1 MKTKLYTFIFLLA
14 GTIFF
19 SCKTATKLYNKGNYD
34 EAVALA
40 AKKLQKNPNDTE
52 LQGLISAA
60 YQNAV
65 SIHESDIRAHS
76 NSGNEMR
83 WEQMYNEYAA
93 LQNLYNLT
101 KANISIA
108 QLLKPVDYSSYL
120 ETYRDKA
127 AETRVERGERLFAE
141 NNRQSFKNAYRE
153 FQVANGLK
161 PGDFSIK
168 NKMNAAYQLAVI
180 NVVVLPAD
188 NYGYQHS
195 SYNNNYNKTNI
206 NETVLNSLKYHSGNE
221 FVHFY
226 SEWDARNQRVN
237 IDQVIDMRFS
247 HFTIGRTRDDRN
259 IRDVAKRI
267 VVKETV
273 YRPDSIVYEYAN
285 VTAKITTT
293 RRWMQS
299 EGTLQVNI
307 RDNNGRWLWSDDFRG
322 DHNWATEFSTY
333 TGDARALSESD
344 KQLMNRSP
352 GNPPY
357 EDEIVRYIINEIDNN
372 IAERIRDFY
381 RRF

>member
-1 MKTKLYTFIFLLA
+1 MKTKLYTFIFLVSA
-14 GTIFF
+14 TIFI

-34 EAVALA
+34 EAVVLA
-40 AKKLQKNPNDTE
+40 AKKLQKNPNDAE
-52 LQGLISAA
+52 LQNLISAA

-83 WEQMYNEYAA
+83 WEWMYNEYAA

-108 QLLKPVDYSSYL
+108 QIVRPVDYSSYL
-120 ETYRDKA
+120 ETYRYKA
-127 AETRVERGERLFAE
+127 AATRIERGDRFFTEGS
-141 NNRQSFKNAYRE
+141 RQGYKNAYRE
-153 FQVANGLK
+153 YQVANGLK
-161 PGDFSIK
+161 QGDFFIS
-168 NKMNAAYQLAVI
+168 NKMKEAYGLAVI
-180 NVVVLPAD
+180 NVEVLPAD
-188 NYGYQHS
+188 NYGYQYS
-195 SYNNNYNKTNI
+195 SYNNNYNITNI

-226 SEWDARNQRVN
+226 SEWDARNQQVN
-237 IDQVIDMRFS
+237 IDHLIDMRFS
-247 HFTIGRTRDDRN
+247 HFNIGRTRDDRSS
-259 IRDVAKRI
+259 RDVTKRI

-299 EGTLQVNI
+299 EGALQVNI
-307 RDNNGRWLWSDDFRG
+307 RDNDGRWLWSDNFRG
-322 DHNWATEFSTY
+322 DHNWSTEFSTY

-344 KQLMNRSP
+344 KQLVNRSAA
-352 GNPPY
+352 NAPY
-357 EDEIVRYIINEIDNN
+357 EDEIIRHIVNEIDNN
-372 IAERIRDFY
+372 IADRIRDFY

>member
-1 MKTKLYTFIFLLA
+1 MKTKLYTFIFLLSA
-14 GTIFF
+14 TILIA
-19 SCKTATKLYNKGNYD
+19 CRTATKLYNKGNYD

-40 AKKLQKNPNDTE
+40 AKKLQKKPDDAE
-52 LQGLISAA
+52 LQSLIDAA
-60 YQNAV
+60 YRNAV
-65 SIHESDIRAHS
+65 SIHESNIRSHS
-76 NSGNEMR
+76 NSSNEMR
-83 WEQMYNEYAA
+83 WEWMYKEYAA
-93 LQNLYNLT
+93 LQSLYNLT
-101 KANISIA
+101 KGNISIA
-108 QLLKPVDYSSYL
+108 QIVKPVDYSSYL

-127 AETRVERGERLFAE
+127 AETRVERGDRFFAE
-141 NNRQSFKNAYRE
+141 GNRPAYKNAYRE
-153 FQVANGLK
+153 YQIASGIK
-161 PGDFSIK
+161 QGDFSIN
-168 NKMNAAYQLAVI
+168 NKMNEAYQNALI

-188 NYGYQHS
+188 NYGYQYS
-195 SYNNNYNKTNI
+195 SYNNNYNNTNI

-226 SEWDARNQRVN
+226 SEWDARSHRIN

-247 HFTIGRTRDDRN
+247 NFNIGRTKDDRN
-259 IRDVAKRI
+259 TRDVTKKI

-307 RDNNGRWLWSDDFRG
+307 RDNDGRWLWTDNFRG
-322 DHNWATEFSTY
+322 DHNWSTEFSTY

-344 KQLMNRSP
+344 KQLVNRSA
-352 GNPPY
+352 GNAPY
-357 EDEIVRYIINEIDNN
+357 EDEIIRCIVDEIDNN
-372 IAERIRDFY
+372 IADRIRDFY